1 MKLDILNIHMDDLED
16 QIGVFFD
23 TPIRLWDSMVSHLR
37 IIRDTIFIVLS
48 AQEKPVIIAPE
59 VNSLI
64 ETGQY
69 EISPDRMLRRR
80 SAADRLFKATMDVPK
95 GSLALNQQN
104 ASGIASTAMQ
114 YREAPVNSR
123 RITLEEAAVLVKEGT
138 QILWRPNN
146 ENYAL
151 EVL

>member
-16 QIGVFFD
+16 QIGTFFD

-95 GSLALNQQN
+95 GSLA
-104 ASGIASTAMQ
+104 
-114 YREAPVNSR
+114 
-123 RITLEEAAVLVKEGT
+123 
-138 QILWRPNN
+138 
-146 ENYAL
+146 
-151 EVL
+151 